1 MKIKNDY
8 FHIKYLV
15 SVDWKYIFL
24 SFQNGMRFT
33 THSNTN
39 NNLKSNY

>member
-24 SFQNGMRFT
+24 SFPKWNAFHNAFQY
-33 THSNTN
+33 
-39 NNLKSNY
+39 K